1 MKYKRIRSPFKYHGS
16 KDPIAG
22 EIVELMKEVEHLTY
36 MEPYC
41 GAASVLLAKD
51 PSNTSEIANDVYED
65 IYDFFSVLRNR
76 DDHEELVRLCELTP
90 FSEAT
95 WRRAQE
101 ILESEGASQVER
113 AHAFYVS
120 IQQSRQGLQKDFA
133 TSSKTRTRGGRNE
146 QVNAYFSGVNRLP
159 EIHERLQNVMFFNRD
174 ALKMVESQDLDSRL
188 IYADPPYVP
197 ETRTS
202 RNAYLHEMSS
212 EDHHHLVDAFLAS
225 KSKIMLSGY
234 PGSEE
239 IYKRLEDVGWGVWRR
254 GVAKHSSS
262 RKLKPK
268 TFEQIWANFEL
279 NTEHAKKWERV
290 SSSNHKLFVGSGCP
304 MPVVPSSLP
313 EGYPDSSAPKESNS
327 IQGDTF
333 SGSLV
338 PVPHDS
344 SSPAWLKLRPLLK
357 MTALDQLNTAEG
369 NGTNPADTHT
379 CGAPCGRNA
388 QSSSLEMEG

>member
-268 TFEQIWANFEL
+268 TFEQIWA
-279 NTEHAKKWERV
+279 T
-290 SSSNHKLFVGSGCP
+290 
-304 MPVVPSSLP
+304 
-313 EGYPDSSAPKESNS
+313 SNS
-327 IQGDTF
+327 TRSMQKSGNVCRHQTTNSLSALAAQCRSCQVLSLKATPTVPPQKSRIQFRGIRSQDLW
-333 SGSLV
+333 SRCLMILPRLHGSNY
-338 PVPHDS
+338 
-344 SSPAWLKLRPLLK
+344 
-357 MTALDQLNTAEG
+357 AL
-369 NGTNPADTHT
+369 
-379 CGAPCGRNA
+379 C
-388 QSSSLEMEG
+388 